1 MKYEF
6 RGKKYEVY
14 MFKEYVDEKKGIKF
28 VYIDDM
34 LMGKKLNYEVL
45 IQRKCIQKNNGIK
58 IY

>member
-45 IQRKCIQKNNGIK
+45 I
-58 IY
+58 